1 MAKLYK
7 FPNKHKK
14 YSKEFLK
21 KIDPNAI
28 GDFIKEKNPH
38 ISIRA
43 ADALALAIIYSTHLQ
58 LVFEE
63 EGSPIPIDVMQEFE
77 TNSHEQFLWN
87 HDPKKTLH

>member
-7 FPNKHKK
+7 FPKKNKD

-21 KIDPNAI
+21 KVNPNAI

-58 LVFEE
+58 LVFDE
-63 EGSPIPIDVMQEFE
+63 EGKNIPIDVMQEFE
-77 TNSHEQFLWN
+77 ENSHEQFMWN
-87 HDPKKTLH
+87 YGKKTLH